1 MIFWWNKTLLSG
13 DICQTFLHYLVC
25 LNLTIGSDLADLS
38 PFNQM
43 DWTKPAF
50 YMFSFLLNLFTQ
62 MSGRKDLPLLRF
74 IAFHSVASEISV
86 MYLIWSGESSR
97 SFLRNLLMVSSMVLP
112 ILSLISPSFSLNGK
126 LFLFFSQSSSHLP
139 LDSGSNPS
147 PAENVDT
154 ELVRCWICFRYLKQ
168 ILHRM
173 KITIKLY

>member
-43 DWTKPAF
+43 NWTKPAF
-50 YMFSFLLNLFTQ
+50 YMWNQ
-62 MSGRKDLPLLRF
+62 K
-74 IAFHSVASEISV
+74 SEISV

-168 ILHRM
+168 QIEIHKKPVYTGWR
-173 KITIKLY
+173 